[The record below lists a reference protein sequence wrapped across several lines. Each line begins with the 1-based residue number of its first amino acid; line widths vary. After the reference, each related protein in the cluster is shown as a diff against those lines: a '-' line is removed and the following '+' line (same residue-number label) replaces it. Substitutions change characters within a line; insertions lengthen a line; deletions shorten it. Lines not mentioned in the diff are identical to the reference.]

1 MNQQQLLLAALASGS
16 HDDFSPVQLQ
26 KLMFLIDRNI
36 GPAIG
41 GPFFK
46 FAPYDYGPFDVGV
59 YHAFGAL
66 EMMGLAESFGSGKER
81 RYRVN
86 ESGRA
91 MAVDV
96 LNRIHPEYSKYI
108 AEVAH
113 FVQRLSFTA
122 LVSSIY
128 KSYPEMK
135 VNSVFR
141 G

>member
-1 MNQQQLLLAALASGS
+1 MDQQQVLLAALASGS
-16 HDDFSPVQLQ
+16 HGDFSPVQLQ

-36 GPAIG
+36 GAAIG

-46 FAPYDYGPFDVGV
+46 FAPYDYGPFDANV
-59 YHAFGAL
+59 YQTFSLL
-66 EMMGLAESFGSGKER
+66 EVQGLAESTGFGKER
-81 RYRVN
+81 RYRIN
-86 ESGRA
+86 GAGRA
-91 MAVDV
+91 LAGPI
-96 LNRIHPEYSKYI
+96 LNSVAPAYRQYI
-108 AEVAH
+108 SDVAH
-113 FVQRLSFTA
+113 FVQQLSFTA